1 MCNNPRGIR
10 FSEAETL
17 ILREGWV
24 IDNVVGSHYTF
35 WKNGTRFVLVKPHG
49 RQKHLH
55 PKDVKKVLKHLGLL
69 DV

>member
-1 MCNNPRGIR
+1 MRNNPRGIR

-17 ILREGWV
+17 ILRKGWV
-24 IDNVVGSHYTF
+24 IDNVVGFHYTL
-35 WKNGTRFVLVKPHG
+35 RFVLVKPHG
-49 RQKHLH
+49 RRKFLH